1 MQQTALKPKK
11 KNAGYRLKR
20 AFTRYWQLY
29 LLLALPVLYVL
40 IFSYKPMAGIQI
52 AFKKFSAREG
62 IWGGDWVG
70 FHYFLK
76 FFDTY
81 KFWEILRNTLV
92 ISVYQVVASIPIPI
106 ILAMC
111 INCIRNKGYKKTV
124 QMLSYM
130 PHFISTVVMVSMM
143 MQLFN
148 TRSGLIV
155 LLFRSIGIEIG
166 DIFASP
172 AAFPHLFVWSGVWQ
186 NAGWGTIIY
195 LAALAGVDPSQHE
208 AAIVDGAT
216 RFQRCI
222 YVDFPVIVP
231 TMVILLIMDM
241 GRVMSLG
248 FEKVYLMQNDL
259 NISASEIIS
268 TYVYKIGLTGSA
280 DYSYSTAISL
290 FNSVVNLVLI
300 ILTNIFSKKVSGS
313 GLF

>member
-1 MQQTALKPKK
+1 MEVSAAKK
-11 KNAGYRLKR
+11 KTPIKKCKQAIK
-20 AFTRYWQLY
+20 RYWQLY
-29 LLLALPVLYVL
+29 ILLAIRVIYMIIFNYV
-40 IFSYKPMAGIQI
+40 PMAGIQI
-52 AFKKFSAREG
+52 AFKRFSAREG
-62 IWGGDWVG
+62 IWGGTWVG
-70 FHYFLK
+70 FDYFTK
-76 FFDTY
+76 FFSTY

-92 ISVYQVVASIPIPI
+92 ISSYQVIAHIPLPI
-106 ILAMC
+106 ILALC
-111 INCIRNKGYKKTV
+111 INCIRNKAYKKTV

-130 PHFISTVVMVSMM
+130 PHFISTVVMVSML

-155 LLFRSIGIEIG
+155 LMFRAIGIEIG

-195 LAALAGVDPSQHE
+195 LAALSSVDPAQHE
-208 AAIVDGAT
+208 AAIVDGAS
-216 RFQRCI
+216 RFQRCL
-222 YVDFPVIVP
+222 YVDLPVIIP

-290 FNSVVNLVLI
+290 FNSIINLILI
-300 ILTNIFSKKVSGS
+300 MLTNVFSKKVSGS

>member
-1 MQQTALKPKK
+1 MQATVSRQKK
-11 KNAGYRLKR
+11 KSAGYRLKK
-20 AFTRYWQLY
+20 AFKRYWQLY

-62 IWGGDWVG
+62 IWGGNWVG
-70 FHYFLK
+70 FYYFAK

-81 KFWEILRNTLV
+81 KFWQILRNTLV
-92 ISVYQVVASIPIPI
+92 ISIYQVIAQIPIPI
-106 ILAMC
+106 ILALC

-130 PHFISTVVMVSMM
+130 PHFISTVVMVSML

-155 LLFRSIGIEIG
+155 LMFRSIGIEIG

-195 LAALAGVDPSQHE
+195 LAALAGVDPAQHE

-222 YVDFPVIVP
+222 YVDFPVIIP
-231 TMVILLIMDM
+231 TIVILLIMDM

-290 FNSVVNLVLI
+290 FNSVVNLILI
-300 ILTNIFSKKVSGS
+300 ILTNAFSRKVSGS

>member
-1 MQQTALKPKK
+1 
-11 KNAGYRLKR
+11 
-20 AFTRYWQLY
+20 
-29 LLLALPVLYVL
+29 
-40 IFSYKPMAGIQI
+40 MAGIQI
-52 AFKKFSAREG
+52 AFKKFSAKEG
-62 IWGGDWVG
+62 IWGGEWVG
-70 FHYFLK
+70 LKYFIK
-76 FFDTY
+76 FFSTY
-81 KFWEILRNTLV
+81 KFWGILRNTLV
-92 ISVYQVVASIPIPI
+92 ISIYQVIAHIPLPV
-106 ILAMC
+106 ILALC

-130 PHFISTVVMVSMM
+130 PHFISTVVMVSML

-155 LLFRSIGIEIG
+155 LMFRAIGIEIG
-166 DIFASP
+166 DVFASP
-172 AAFPHLFVWSGVWQ
+172 TAFPHLFVWSGVWQ

-195 LAALAGVDPSQHE
+195 LAALSGVDPSQHE
-208 AAIVDGAT
+208 AAIVDGAS
-216 RFQRCI
+216 RFQRCL
-222 YVDFPVIVP
+222 YVDLPVVIP

-268 TYVYKIGLTGSA
+268 TYVYKIGLTGAA

-290 FNSVVNLVLI
+290 FNSVVNLILI
-300 ILTNIFSKKVSGS
+300 MLTNVFSKKVSGS

>member
-1 MQQTALKPKK
+1 MDATATRKK
-11 KNAGYRLKR
+11 TVWRKIKQS
-20 AFTRYWQLY
+20 FSRYWQLY
-29 LLLALPVLYVL
+29 LLLAIPVIYVF
-40 IFSYKPMAGIQI
+40 IFSYIPMAGIQI

-62 IWGGDWVG
+62 IWGGKWVG
-70 FHYFLK
+70 FDYFIK
-76 FFDTY
+76 FFSTY
-81 KFWEILRNTLV
+81 KFWQILRNTLV
-92 ISVYQVVASIPIPI
+92 ISAYQVIAHIPLPI
-106 ILAMC
+106 ILALC
-111 INCIRNKGYKKTV
+111 INCIRNKAYKKTV

-130 PHFISTVVMVSMM
+130 PHFISTVVMVSML

-155 LLFRSIGIEIG
+155 LMFRAIGIEIG

-195 LAALAGVDPSQHE
+195 LAALSSVDPSQHE
-208 AAIVDGAT
+208 AAIVDGAS
-216 RFQRCI
+216 RFQRCL
-222 YVDFPVIVP
+222 YVDLPVIIP

-280 DYSYSTAISL
+280 DYSYSTAISF
-290 FNSVVNLVLI
+290 FNSVVNLILI
-300 ILTNIFSKKVSGS
+300 MLTNVFSKKVSGS

>member
-1 MQQTALKPKK
+1 MQATVSQQKKKSAGFRLKKALK
-11 KNAGYRLKR
+11 
-20 AFTRYWQLY
+20 RYWQLY

-70 FHYFLK
+70 FYYFAK

-92 ISVYQVVASIPIPI
+92 ISVYQVIAQIPIPI
-106 ILAMC
+106 ILALC

-130 PHFISTVVMVSMM
+130 PHFISTVVMVSML

-155 LLFRSIGIEIG
+155 LMFRSIGIEIG

-195 LAALAGVDPSQHE
+195 LAALAGVDPAQHE

-222 YVDFPVIVP
+222 YVDFPVIIP

-241 GRVMSLG
+241 GRVMGLG

-300 ILTNIFSKKVSGS
+300 ILTNAFSRKVSGS